1 MTTGQE
7 WRQLTLTL
15 RTYAVEARK
24 KGFYKAKK
32 TRPRCWWRYDAAQAH
47 EACDVLD
54 SIGTGIDGVSVDL
67 ASYLDREKDDRG
79 RGKGRGKGRGRPG
92 KNPSDLA
99 KAVLLQQYVEVS
111 NRPLAGAL
119 SLYREKLGI
128 RTGLGYKDVERA
140 YDRPDVV
147 VLVLGLFELSVK
159 AVRDEREFS
168 VDGTGLSTS
177 MKDNW
182 ESYLYSRKGKR
193 CRYSVFEKLVCVVGH
208 TYGLVSAFRVLES
221 MHGNESPALRPLVG
235 EVVDR
240 HGGIGLMSGDA
251 AFFSRENCGTVA
263 GVGGV
268 PRLFPKKNASLKSL
282 GVKPYQDMLLSFI
295 NDPQRWLE
303 DYFKKAASEWTF
315 SSLKRRYLRPL
326 SREIGSRRR
335 LEVLAKICV
344 YNLIRLSYARW
355 TKDLQAKT
363 PPQKTLQ
370 TTLTK

>member
-1 MTTGQE
+1 MTTGQR

-15 RTYAVEARK
+15 REYAVEARK
-24 KGFYKAKK
+24 KGFYRAKK
-32 TRPRCWWRYDAAQAH
+32 TRARCWWRYDAAQAH

-54 SIGTGIDGVSVDL
+54 SIAAGMDGVSVDL
-67 ASYLDREKDDRG
+67 APCLSRSRVRG
-79 RGKGRGKGRGRPG
+79 RVRGRGRPG

-128 RTGLGYKDVERA
+128 KDTLGYKDVERA
-140 YDRPDVV
+140 YGNPDVA
-147 VLVLGLFELSVK
+147 VLILGLFELSVK

-182 ESYLYSRKGKR
+182 ESYLYSRRGKK
-193 CRYSVFEKLVCVVGH
+193 RYSVFEKLVCVVGH
-208 TYGLVSAFRVLES
+208 RYGLVSAFRVLES

-235 EVVDR
+235 EVMDR
-240 HGGIGLMSGDA
+240 HGGMDLMSGDSA
-251 AFFSRENCGTVA
+251 YFSRENCGLVA
-263 GVGGV
+263 GAGGV
-268 PRLFPKKNASLKSL
+268 PRFFPRKNSSLKSL
-282 GVKPYQDMLLSFI
+282 GVKEYQDMLLSFI
-295 NDPQRWLE
+295 DDPQRWLE

-326 SREIGSRRR
+326 SREIGSRRK
-335 LEVLAKICV
+335 LEVLARICV
-344 YNLIRLSYARW
+344 YNLIRLSHARW
-355 TKDLQAKT
+355 TKDLT
-363 PPQKTLQ
+363 TNLQ
-370 TTLTK
+370 TTLTR

>member
-15 RTYAVEARK
+15 EAYAAEARK
-24 KGFYKAKK
+24 KGFYRAKK
-32 TRPRCWWRYDAAQAH
+32 TYPRCWWRYDGAQAH

-54 SIGTGIDGVSVDL
+54 SIGAGIDGVSADL
-67 ASYLDREKDDRG
+67 APCLDRERG
-79 RGKGRGKGRGRPG
+79 SRRRGRPG

-128 RTGLGYKDVERA
+128 KARLGYKDVERA
-140 YDRPDVV
+140 YSNPDVA

-182 ESYLYSRKGKR
+182 ESYLYSRQGKK
-193 CRYSVFEKLVCVVGH
+193 CRYSVFEKIVCVVGQR
-208 TYGLVSAFRVLES
+208 YGLVSAFRVLES
-221 MHGNESPALRPLVG
+221 MHGHESPYLRPLVE

-251 AFFSRENCGTVA
+251 AYFSRENCALVA
-263 GVGGV
+263 GAGGV
-268 PRLFPKKNASLKSL
+268 PRFYPRKNASLKSL
-282 GVKPYQDMLLSFI
+282 GVKEYQDMLLSFI

-303 DYFKKAASEWTF
+303 DYFKKAASEWTY
-315 SSLKRRYLRPL
+315 SSFKRRYLRPL
-326 SREIGSRRR
+326 SKEIGSRRK
-335 LEVLAKICV
+335 LEVLARICV

-355 TKDLQAKT
+355 TKDLQTPLKT
-363 PPQKTLQ
+363 PTR
-370 TTLTK
+370 